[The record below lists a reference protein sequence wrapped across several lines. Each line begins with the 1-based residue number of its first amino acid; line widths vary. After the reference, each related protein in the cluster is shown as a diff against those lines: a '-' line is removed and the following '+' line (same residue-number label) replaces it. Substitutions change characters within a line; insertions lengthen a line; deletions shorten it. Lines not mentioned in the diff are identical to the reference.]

1 MNDQVAVKSFD
12 GLGVVVVIQAIIEEE
27 DVRDSTSAV
36 GQLYAWVPQGGRIS
50 AVVHEPCMPRRPVS
64 RGGFINLL
72 LSCDEA

>member
-12 GLGVVVVIQAIIEEE
+12 GLGVDVVFQAIIEEE

-50 AVVHEPCMPRRPVS
+50 AVVHEPCQGDRSV
-64 RGGFINLL
+64 GEVL
-72 LSCDEA
+72 